1 MNKSTAAFFPWCSV
15 GHAHSP
21 LPAMLIVIL
30 TSLYPDNRSLSF
42 SRAASSFA
50 GAHLC
55 RARAYRRALR
65 LLDIFGSLEM
75 NPKTNLLRQTR

>member
-1 MNKSTAAFFPWCSV
+1 MLAV
-15 GHAHSP
+15 
-21 LPAMLIVIL
+21 LIVVL

-42 SRAASSFA
+42 SRAASFA

-55 RARAYRRALR
+55 RARVYRHALR